1 MKGIDGG
8 ELNGPGKTVG
18 GIAWLV
24 IMTMVG
30 AKKGPDT
37 IMGVGGDAIVLG
49 LIAIGMLAPSWIVA
63 SIVSV
68 FFRKK

>member
-8 ELNGPGKTVG
+8 ELNAPGLTAG
-18 GIAWLV
+18 IIAWLV

-30 AKKGPDT
+30 AVKGPGS
-37 IMGVGGDAIVLG
+37 IMGVGGDALVLG
-49 LIAIGMLAPSWIVA
+49 LIAIGMLAPAWIVA

-68 FFRKK
+68 FFRKR